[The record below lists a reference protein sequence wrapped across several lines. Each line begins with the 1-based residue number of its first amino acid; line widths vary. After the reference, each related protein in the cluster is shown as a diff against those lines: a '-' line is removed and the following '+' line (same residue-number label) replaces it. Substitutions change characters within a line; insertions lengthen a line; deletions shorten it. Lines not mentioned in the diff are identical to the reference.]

1 MSMLHYAAMNIQ
13 LPRTSSG
20 HSQHQSSFNDQTI
33 GGKSRTSH
41 HLARC
46 ASARPGILR
55 QLWGATSKRDMP
67 QTCGGQP
74 IHAQVIPSNS
84 LSLSLSVAVYQ
95 CIGLFIYTHLLYIYI
110 YIYIYIY
117 VCMPERNFVKL
128 ISHDGYP
135 QIWSVRQINS
145 QCMANSQCRAK
156 TLRPGL
162 CPFYC
167 ILLYHLH
174 TSLGLCAVHALP
186 DFPENVYSTF
196 PSDQCSSVFAKQFQS
211 VPVMP
216 RQCNV
221 ALLKTLPRHPTKR
234 QEQLLNY
241 GYPYPEKV

>member
-20 HSQHQSSFNDQTI
+20 HSNHHSMIRPQEASLELHITLLDVLLQDLAYLDSSGAQLQKGTCPRPAEDSRYTLKLYLQT
-33 GGKSRTSH
+33 
-41 HLARC
+41 
-46 ASARPGILR
+46 
-55 QLWGATSKRDMP
+55 
-67 QTCGGQP
+67 
-74 IHAQVIPSNS
+74 

-95 CIGLFIYTHLLYIYI
+95 CIGLFIYTHLL
-110 YIYIYIY
+110 YIY

-174 TSLGLCAVHALP
+174 TSLGLCAVHSLP
-186 DFPENVYSTF
+186 DFSENVYSTS
-196 PSDQCSSVFAKQFQS
+196 PSAQCSSVLRSSSSLFQS
-211 VPVMP
+211 CPANATWH
-216 RQCNV
+216 C
-221 ALLKTLPRHPTKR
+221 LKLCPATQPKGKSSCSTTGTHTQRK
-234 QEQLLNY
+234 Y
-241 GYPYPEKV
+241 EKVAMQKG